1 MESLR
6 KTRGNAVNLLK
17 EMIGLIY
24 PPFCEICAVRLAQTE
39 YHICNQC
46 LGKIK
51 VNSPPFCKYCSRHL
65 SYERTSCGECIG
77 ERSYLKEVW
86 SWGIYRD
93 VLKKCL
99 HLFKYKKRP
108 YLINLFRKGL
118 LEFSERT
125 FAIKNIDIIVPVPLY
140 SAKLKERS
148 FNQSEVIAKIFS
160 RHYRLGLED
169 SLSKI
174 KWTKPQNQLTK
185 CERQKNIKNTF
196 IVKDKKRICGKKVLL
211 VDDIFTTGSTLNE
224 CAKILLKAGAEIV
237 YGFALARG
245 L

>member
-1 MESLR
+1 M
-6 KTRGNAVNLLK
+6 NLLR
-17 EMIGLIY
+17 EMMDLIY

-39 YHICNQC
+39 YHICNRC

-51 VNSPPFCKYCSRHL
+51 VNSPPFCRYCSRHL
-65 SYERTSCGECIG
+65 SYERASCRECLH
-77 ERSYLKEVW
+77 EKSYLKQVW
-86 SWGIYRD
+86 SWGIYHD
-93 VLKKCL
+93 VLKKCI

-108 YLINLFRKGL
+108 YLINLFRKEL
-118 LEFSERT
+118 VEFSEGV
-125 FAIKNIDIIVPVPLY
+125 FPIKNIDIIIPVPLY

-160 RHYRLGLED
+160 KHYRLGLED
-169 SLSKI
+169 ALKKI

-185 CERQKNIKNTF
+185 YERRKNIKNTF
-196 IVKDKKRICGKKVLL
+196 AVKDKKRICGKKVLL

-224 CAKILLKAGAEIV
+224 CARTLLKAGAEIV
-237 YGFALARG
+237 YGFTLARG